1 MNQKTLTKLEF
12 DKINHILADNAD
24 SAGAKELCMNLIPS
38 DSLSEIRQSQ
48 TETADALRRI
58 YKKGGLSFGGTIL
71 GRGPFV
77 WLRKGGAA
85 SGFL

>member
-12 DKINHILADNAD
+12 DKIIHILADHAD

-58 YKKGGLSFGGTIL
+58 CQKGGLSL
-71 GRGPFV
+71 
-77 WLRKGGAA
+77 AA
-85 SGFL
+85 SAMCAAL